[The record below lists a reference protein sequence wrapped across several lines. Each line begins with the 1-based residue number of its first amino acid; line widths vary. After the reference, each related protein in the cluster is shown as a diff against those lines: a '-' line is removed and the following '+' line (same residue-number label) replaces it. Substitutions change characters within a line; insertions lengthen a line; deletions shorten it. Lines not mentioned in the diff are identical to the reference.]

1 MLSYEQ
7 KGVTIL
13 LASHNRDDIE
23 LLCNEVF
30 HMDHAVLDDH
40 GMGSWSLS
48 SDYGTGSWSPKRF
61 LEKIR
66 LKNRRMSLV
75 IEKVTEYN

>member
-48 SDYGTGSWSPKRF
+48 SDYGASS
-61 LEKIR
+61 
-66 LKNRRMSLV
+66 
-75 IEKVTEYN
+75 